1 MVVVEGYECFSTLLS
16 SRINWPPY
24 STGLEAESRL
34 LDAKRGGVLGGQ
46 KLGKTKLFFLGT
58 PRNS

>member
-34 LDAKRGGVLGGQ
+34 LEAKRGGVLGGQ
-46 KLGKTKLFFLGT
+46 KLGKT
-58 PRNS
+58 